1 MKINNKEYSEP
12 ELRAYIDMLLRL
24 LSDSRLLLSAAF
36 FADYKL
42 QNKTDAVIFRIDCI
56 QKEANGHD

>member
-1 MKINNKEYSEP
+1 MKINGKEYSEL
-12 ELRAYIDMLLRL
+12 ELRAYIDILLRL

-42 QNKTDAVIFRIDCI
+42 QNKSDAIIFKIDII
-56 QKEANGHD
+56 QREANGHD

>member
-1 MKINNKEYSEP
+1 MMIGSEP

-24 LSDSRLLLSAAF
+24 LSDVRPLLSAAF

-42 QNKTDAVIFRIDCI
+42 QHKTDALVFRIDSI

>member
-1 MKINNKEYSEP
+1 MRIGKKEYSEP

-36 FADYKL
+36 YADYKM
-42 QNKTDAVIFRIDCI
+42 QNKTDAIIFRIDSI

>member
-1 MKINNKEYSEP
+1 MKINGKEYSEP
-12 ELRAYIDMLLRL
+12 ELRAYINMLLRL

-36 FADYKL
+36 YADYKL
-42 QNKTDAVIFRIDCI
+42 QNKTDAVVFRIDSI

>member
-1 MKINNKEYSEP
+1 MKINGKEYSEP

-24 LSDSRLLLSAAF
+24 LSDSRLLLSSAF

-42 QNKTDAVIFRIDCI
+42 QNKADAVIFRIDSI

>member
-1 MKINNKEYSEP
+1 MRIGKKEYSEP

-42 QNKTDAVIFRIDCI
+42 QNKSDAIIFRIDSI

>member
-1 MKINNKEYSEP
+1 MKINGKEYSEP

-42 QNKTDAVIFRIDCI
+42 QNKTDTVIFRIDSI